1 MYGTIKSINS
11 LSKVIKYTNSQ
22 TSRKFKII
30 YCPPFTLLDKFNQK
44 LKNTNIEI
52 GGQNCHH
59 HDGFGSFTG
68 FVSPKMLKDCGA
80 KYVILGHSENRQIG
94 ENDKIINLKIKNCL
108 KNNLKFILCIGE
120 TLSEKKQKKTKKIIS
135 SQIING
141 LKKIR
146 DTKNII
152 FAYEP
157 VWSIGTGKILSMSEL
172 SYLIEYIKKLLRNR
186 YKIKKTKVIYGG
198 SVNTKNIDQLKK
210 IITLDGF
217 LIGGASRNPKNLI
230 DIVKKSY
237 I

>member
-1 MYGTIKSINS
+1 
-11 LSKVIKYTNSQ
+11 
-22 TSRKFKII
+22 
-30 YCPPFTLLDKFNQK
+30 
-44 LKNTNIEI
+44 
-52 GGQNCHH
+52 
-59 HDGFGSFTG
+59 
-68 FVSPKMLKDCGA
+68 MLKDCGA

-108 KNNLKFILCIGE
+108 KNNLKVILCIGE